1 MNSMEAAGDQFTVSQ
16 REQTKHLMILE
27 NSQDIKVRLYTLDTW
42 HDTQSHKMGHTHTHR
57 YILLLVNFHV
67 TVSL

>member
-27 NSQDIKVRLYTLDTW
+27 NSQDIKVHLYTLDTA
-42 HDTQSHKMGHTHTHR
+42 
-57 YILLLVNFHV
+57 
-67 TVSL
+67 